1 LLQALM
7 KSLLILENEAAPYL
21 TRVVTQLNER
31 LKFAVQEYNS
41 TQNQVNDK
49 TFLYHRNIF
58 ESLCAAI
65 RIVFI
70 RMDASIRMDTFENL
84 LFPVFQD
91 IILQKNEGKLKYTSA
106 SRSHAL
112 PLTALINTLLFS

>member
-1 LLQALM
+1 M

-31 LKFAVQEYNS
+31 LKFAVQEHDS
-41 TQNQVNDK
+41 TRNQVNDK

-65 RIVFI
+65 RIVFV
-70 RMDASIRMDTFENL
+70 RMDASIRMDSFENL

-91 IILQKNEGKLKYTSA
+91 IIQDIIT
-106 SRSHAL
+106 H
-112 PLTALINTLLFS
+112 